1 MADVDVNERL
11 NGLVNLLS
19 AVGIDGVDPNA
30 LVQEQ
35 QKLADA
41 KKNTGKSGGDSTPS
55 TAFSSTDTQILEI
68 IRKLQQA
75 QADSPEILAA
85 LKSPELRALASLA
98 AQKQVVAPP
107 PARKQKQAEPAK
119 KKTPKPKPPP
129 TLDEVMDDDD
139 NYPKIGPGYSDDISV
154 VSDMTTPTVM
164 TSQPI
169 AEEEY
174 YKDITD
180 SDGGN
185 LPPMHI
191 GGPAQPSRPPMSIGT
206 TGPPTSIAS
215 GPGGV
220 RTQVNAPKTKNLVNR
235 VQPAASK
242 RDIVRPGGAAAQRRL
257 NYQQAMAKLQST
269 DYAGAGGAKTQDKS
283 YMENFSPKRQSTAFN
298 PPATLTPLPSQL
310 PSMVDNKKGRMLKKT
325 AVVQKKRGKKTA
337 LASQEMQD
345 ISFDED
351 GDDDSDDSPTPP
363 PAPSPSSRTISTS
376 SSSKKKSSGSSK
388 GDDSNSKSGG
398 SSNTGWPA
406 FNDKPA
412 PQKKKSKDPFGDDF
426 FSNKNSFGGGDGFGS
441 SKSSGSDPFSAVV
454 KSPRKKEASDPF
466 ATGRT
471 SSSRGVTRD
480 DGQGGESKPRR
491 KKESESSKD
500 REKTK
505 STTKSKSSSRR
516 ASLSM

>member
-11 NGLVNLLS
+11 IGLVNLLS
-19 AVGIDGVDPNA
+19 AVGIDGVDPDA

-35 QKLADA
+35 QKLANA
-41 KKNTGKSGGDSTPS
+41 KKNTGKSNTGDSTPS

-68 IRKLQQA
+68 IKKLQHA

-98 AQKQVVAPP
+98 AQKQVVAAPP
-107 PARKQKQAEPAK
+107 PARKQKQAEPVK
-119 KKTPKPKPPP
+119 KKPPPP

-169 AEEEY
+169 ADEEY
-174 YKDITD
+174 YKDINGE
-180 SDGGN
+180 GGN

-206 TGPPTSIAS
+206 TGPPTSIGA
-215 GPGGV
+215 PGG
-220 RTQVNAPKTKNLVNR
+220 RTQPKTKNLVNR

-269 DYAGAGGAKTQDKS
+269 DYAGAGGAKKQDKS
-283 YMENFSPKRQSTAFN
+283 YMEDFSPHKQSTAFN
-298 PPATLTPLPSQL
+298 PPATPTPLPSQL

-325 AVVQKKRGKKTA
+325 AVVTKKRGKKTA
-337 LASQEMQD
+337 LASQEM
-345 ISFDED
+345 ENE
-351 GDDDSDDSPTPP
+351 DDDDYSDDSPTPP
-363 PAPSPSSRTISTS
+363 PPPTPSSIRTSSTSSS
-376 SSSKKKSSGSSK
+376 SSSKKKSSVSSK
-388 GDDSNSKSGG
+388 GDDSNSRSAG
-398 SSNTGWPA
+398 SSNSNTGWPGA
-406 FNDKPA
+406 NDKPA
-412 PQKKKSKDPFGDDF
+412 PQKKKSKDPFGADF
-426 FSNKNSFGGGDGFGS
+426 FSKNAFGGGDDGFGS
-441 SKSSGSDPFSAVV
+441 SKKSSGSDPFSSKV
-454 KSPRKKEASDPF
+454 KSPRKKDASDPF
-466 ATGRT
+466 APAPT

-480 DGQGGESKPRR
+480 DGQGESKPRR
-491 KKESESSKD
+491 KRESERESTKD

-505 STTKSKSSSRR
+505 STSKSKSSSSSRRR